1 MELRDIPRVREI
13 IQFIRERVPES
24 YVVGGA
30 IRDQLMGKS
39 LRMDLDLAVP
49 CNGFDLAR
57 DLAQTS
63 GLKAT
68 FVPLDATF
76 GTGRIVLH
84 GTPPAL
90 LDISSF
96 KGANIEDD
104 LRRRDFTIN
113 AMAVSVRDFLEGAYD
128 RVIDPTGGI
137 KDLRSKTIRA
147 CSNIAF
153 VEDPLRNSQGVSLSG
168 LPGLC
173 HQPRYA

>member
-1 MELRDIPRVREI
+1 MELRNIPQVREI
-13 IQFIRERVPES
+13 IQSIREEEPES

-30 IRDQLMGKS
+30 VRDQLMGKP

-63 GLKAT
+63 RFKAT

-96 KGANIEDD
+96 KG
-104 LRRRDFTIN
+104 RRTSRMTFRLPAT
-113 AMAVSVRDFLEGAYD
+113 
-128 RVIDPTGGI
+128 
-137 KDLRSKTIRA
+137 
-147 CSNIAF
+147 
-153 VEDPLRNSQGVSLSG
+153 SL
-168 LPGLC
+168 
-173 HQPRYA
+173 